1 MTGTNALA
9 SAALVLHAL
18 AAVVW
23 VGGMFFAHQVLRPA
37 AAALDPRPRLLLWS
51 RVLGRFFAWV
61 IAAIL
66 LLLASGYAM
75 VFAVYSGFGRVGLHV
90 HLMQGI
96 GILMMLLFFHLYFAP
111 WRRFH
116 AAVARQD
123 WGEGAR
129 QLGQIRTIVTINL
142 VLGVI
147 VVAIGSGRRPLGRGD
162 PPCRLGRTHTRRRAP
177 ARRDRGQK
185 RAPRRRSLPARRAT
199 PPAAG
204 EARRA
209 SATRRWASRPMP
221 AGKPARPGGYRRR
234 ENRGCSG

>member
-1 MTGTNALA
+1 MMGTNALA

-51 RVLGRFFAWV
+51 RVLGRVFAWV

-75 VFAVYSGFGRVGLHV
+75 VFAVFGGFGRIGLHV
-90 HLMQGI
+90 NLMQGG

-111 WRRFH
+111 WRRFRL
-116 AAVARQD
+116 AVGRED
-123 WGEGAR
+123 WAEGGR

-142 VLGVI
+142 VLGLI
-147 VVAIGSGRRPLGRGD
+147 VVAIGSSGRYWG
-162 PPCRLGRTHTRRRAP
+162 
-177 ARRDRGQK
+177 
-185 RAPRRRSLPARRAT
+185 
-199 PPAAG
+199 
-204 EARRA
+204 
-209 SATRRWASRPMP
+209 
-221 AGKPARPGGYRRR
+221 
-234 ENRGCSG
+234 